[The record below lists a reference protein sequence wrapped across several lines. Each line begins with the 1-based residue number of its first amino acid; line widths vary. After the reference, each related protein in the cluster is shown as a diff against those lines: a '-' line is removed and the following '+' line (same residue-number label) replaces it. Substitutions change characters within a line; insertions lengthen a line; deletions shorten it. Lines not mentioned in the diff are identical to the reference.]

1 MNMMKTTMLLAVM
14 TALFLLV
21 GDAFGG
27 QQGMLVALVFAVLSN
42 FVAFFFSDK
51 IVLAQYQAQPVDQ
64 TQAPELYA
72 IVEKLAAKAGIPM
85 PKLYVI
91 PSPALNAFATGRS
104 PNHAAVAATEGI
116 LRAMNRDELEGVL
129 AHELSHVLNRDV
141 LISTVA
147 ATLAGAIGML
157 SRMAFW
163 FGGSRRDGD
172 RDGGNPLV
180 GLIALIV
187 APIAALLIQ
196 MAVSRSR
203 EYAADASGARL
214 VGYPQGLAA
223 ALRKLQTAAQ
233 QIPMDASPAT
243 AHLFIVNPLSGRS
256 LANLFSTHPPL
267 EARIERLMSMNVH
280 G

>member
-21 GDAFGG
+21 GDALGG
-27 QQGMLVALVFAVLSN
+27 QQGMLLALVFAVLSN

-104 PNHAAVAATEGI
+104 PTHAAVAATEGI

-172 RDGGNPLV
+172 RDGGGANCR
-180 GLIALIV
+180 
-187 APIAALLIQ
+187 PI
-196 MAVSRSR
+196 
-203 EYAADASGARL
+203 
-214 VGYPQGLAA
+214 
-223 ALRKLQTAAQ
+223 
-233 QIPMDASPAT
+233 
-243 AHLFIVNPLSGRS
+243 
-256 LANLFSTHPPL
+256 
-267 EARIERLMSMNVH
+267 
-280 G
+280 

>member
-21 GDAFGG
+21 GDALGG

-243 AHLFIVNPLSGRS
+243 AHLFIVNPLSGRP

>member
-21 GDAFGG
+21 GDALGG